1 MRGDANSDGVLDV
14 GDVQFSLMTIF
25 VGEAQVCSDGQ
36 DTNDDGVL
44 DISDPIFTLLYL
56 FADGSPPP
64 APFPACGPD
73 PTIDTLGCASFPPC
87 P

>member
-1 MRGDANSDGVLDV
+1 
-14 GDVQFSLMTIF
+14 MTIF

-64 APFPACGPD
+64 APFPNCGVDMTPD
-73 PTIDTLGCASFPPC
+73 SLGCAFFPPC